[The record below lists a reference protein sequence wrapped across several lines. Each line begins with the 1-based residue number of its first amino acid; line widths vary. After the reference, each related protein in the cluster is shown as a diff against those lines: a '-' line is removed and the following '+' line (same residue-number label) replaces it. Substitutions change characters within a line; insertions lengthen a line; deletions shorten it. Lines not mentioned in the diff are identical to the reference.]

1 MGSRPPGQLRKRLD
15 DRTSNASYAV
25 QAAAGSQ
32 QTADASDLT
41 FLSMAVSWLSEKPVW
56 RQYLELLNQ
65 LTSCLIAEP
74 GARPEY
80 HVWGA

>member
-41 FLSMAVSWLSEKPVW
+41 FLSMAVSWLSEKPV
-56 RQYLELLNQ
+56 
-65 LTSCLIAEP
+65 
-74 GARPEY
+74 
-80 HVWGA
+80 